1 MGFMLASP
9 GIGVYGQVVLN
20 QKIITLTDPGASLL
34 LSLCILYYASRNS
47 IKTGIALVPM
57 TLLAL
62 GINHKTAP
70 VSLRERVTF
79 APDTLD
85 EALSSLQSLPMVQGG
100 VVLST
105 CNRTE
110 LYLSVEEQEDI
121 NEGIVRWLCG
131 YHGLDET
138 EVRHCLYWHHG
149 SDAVTHLMRVAS
161 GLDSLILGEPQILG
175 QVKKAFADSQRGH
188 SLSSDLERMF
198 QKTFSVAKRV
208 RTETEIGSSAV
219 SVAFAACTLARQ
231 IFESLLDVT
240 VLLVGAGET
249 IELAAR
255 HLREHH
261 VKKMIIANRTR
272 ERAQTLANEVGAE
285 VIELSDISGRLAD
298 ADIIISS
305 TASAL
310 HIIGK
315 GMVERA
321 LKARRNQPMLLV
333 DIAVPRDVEPE
344 VAKLPNA
351 YLYSIDDLHSIIQ
364 HNMAQRQAAA
374 RQAETIVQQESGEF
388 MAWIRAQ
395 GLSETIRDYRHRAD
409 AIRKELADKANA
421 ALAQGTDP
429 QAVIEELA
437 RRLTNRL
444 IHAPTKSLQQAAR
457 DGDEQR
463 LHILRDSLGLD

>member
-1 MGFMLASP
+1 
-9 GIGVYGQVVLN
+9 
-20 QKIITLTDPGASLL
+20 
-34 LSLCILYYASRNS
+34 
-47 IKTGIALVPM
+47 M

-79 APDTLD
+79 SPDTLD
-85 EALSSLQSLPMVQGG
+85 QALESLLAQPMVQGG

-110 LYLSVEEQEDI
+110 LYLSVEEQD
-121 NEGIVRWLCG
+121 NLHDRLVRWLCD
-131 YHGLDET
+131 YHNLNEE
-138 EVRHCLYWHHG
+138 EVRNSLYWHHDN
-149 SDAVTHLMRVAS
+149 DAVSHLMRVAS
-161 GLDSLILGEPQILG
+161 GLDSLVLGEPQILG

-188 SLSSDLERMF
+188 AKASELERMF
-198 QKTFSVAKRV
+198 QKSFSVAKRV
-208 RTETEIGSSAV
+208 RTETDIGASAV

-231 IFESLLDVT
+231 IFESLSSVT

-255 HLREHH
+255 HLREHN

-272 ERAQTLANEVGAE
+272 ERAQRLADEVGAE
-285 VIELSDISGRLAD
+285 VINLAEIDERLKE

-305 TASAL
+305 TASPL
-310 HIIGK
+310 PIIGK

-344 VAKLPNA
+344 VGKLANA
-351 YLYSIDDLHSIIQ
+351 YLYSVDDLQSIIQ
-364 HNMAQRQAAA
+364 HNLAQRKAAA
-374 RQAETIVQQESGEF
+374 VEAESIVEQEAHEF
-388 MAWIRAQ
+388 MAWLRAQ
-395 GLSETIRDYRHRAD
+395 SASATIREYRSQAEQVRE
-409 AIRKELADKANA
+409 ELTAKALA
-421 ALAQGTDP
+421 ALQQGGDAESIL
-429 QAVIEELA
+429 QDLA
-437 RRLTNRL
+437 RKLTNRL

-457 DGDEQR
+457 DGDDER
-463 LHILRDSLGLD
+463 LHILRNSLGLE